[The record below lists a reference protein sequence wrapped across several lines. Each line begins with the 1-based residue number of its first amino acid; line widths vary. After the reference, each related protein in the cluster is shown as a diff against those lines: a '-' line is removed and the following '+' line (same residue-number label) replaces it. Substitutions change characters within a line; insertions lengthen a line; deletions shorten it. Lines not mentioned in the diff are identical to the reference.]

1 MDKIFYLT
9 IAIAVIGLTYLAYQ
23 RPEKY
28 ERLFNS
34 LQVITFIVYA
44 CLSIWN
50 TALTKAFVTL
60 TPFIKEG
67 QLKNANATLEMLQI
81 PWLPL
86 HIIMGSLFV
95 YFLFLSFLPRI
106 RQEKKKRKA

>member
-34 LQVITFIVYA
+34 LQVITFIAYA

-50 TALTKAFVTL
+50 TAMTQALVTL
-60 TPFIKEG
+60 ATFIKEG
-67 QLKNANATLEMLQI
+67 ELRSANAALEALQI

-106 RQEKKKRKA
+106 RQEKKKRKT